1 MNTAKEKRLIDKYFE
16 IVEVLDQ
23 LVARKKGEL
32 EEHKRKYWK

>member
-23 LVARKKGEL
+23 LVARKKE
-32 EEHKRKYWK
+32 KNND